1 MHFEVGMKA
10 IRHIL
15 VPSDFSEPS
24 RAALEYA
31 AELARAFAASL
42 DVLHVWEAPVFIPP
56 ASLLDAGVA
65 DLTLVEVF
73 RKNAEEGLAK
83 FVEAAK
89 KREIVGRASFAELG
103 CPAQVITDFARNRG
117 YDLIVLGTHGRTGLS
132 HALIG
137 SVAERVVR
145 HASCPVLAVRSR

>member
-1 MHFEVGMKA
+1 MTA

-31 AELARAFAASL
+31 ADLGRAFDASV
-42 DVLHVWEAPVFIPP
+42 DVLHVWEAPTFIPL
-56 ASLLDAGVA
+56 ASLLETGVA
-65 DLTLVEVF
+65 DL
-73 RKNAEEGLAK
+73 
-83 FVEAAK
+83 
-89 KREIVGRASFAELG
+89 
-103 CPAQVITDFARNRG
+103 VI
-117 YDLIVLGTHGRTGLS
+117 GTHGRTGLS

-145 HASCPVLAVRSR
+145 HASCPVLAVRGQ

>member
-1 MHFEVGMKA
+1 MKA

-31 AELARAFAASL
+31 AELSRAFGASL
-42 DVLHVWEAPVFIPP
+42 DVLHVWEAPTFIPP
-56 ASLLDAGVA
+56 ASLLEAGVA
-65 DLTLVEVF
+65 DLSLVEVF
-73 RKNAEEGLAK
+73 RKNAEDALAK
-83 FVEAAK
+83 FVDDAR
-89 KREIVGRASFAELG
+89 KREIVVRASFAELG
-103 CPAQVITDFARNRG
+103 PPARVITEFARKRE
-117 YDLIVLGTHGRTGLS
+117 YDLIVIGTHGRTGLS

-145 HASCPVLAVRSR
+145 HASCPVLAVRGQ

>member
-1 MHFEVGMKA
+1 MTA

-31 AELARAFAASL
+31 ADLGRAFDATV
-42 DVLHVWEAPVFIPP
+42 DVLHVWEAPAFIPP

-65 DLTLVEVF
+65 DLSLVEIF
-73 RKNAEEGLAK
+73 RKNAEDGLSQ
-83 FVEAAK
+83 FVEDAK
-89 KREIVGRASFAELG
+89 KRGVAVRASFTELG
-103 CPAQVITDFARNRG
+103 APARVITEFARKRE
-117 YDLIVLGTHGRTGLS
+117 YDLIVVGTHGRTGLS

-145 HASCPVLAVRSR
+145 HASCPVLAVRGR